1 METNIFIEQ
10 NVKTVQLY
18 EPVYK
23 PWGYYICLVSG
34 INYLVKTICVMPKQ
48 KLSLQS
54 HNYRAEHWIVIE
66 GTAHIVLNE
75 KKQILNYG
83 DSIQIPLSAK
93 HSLQNPYDK
102 ELKIIEIQK
111 GEYISE
117 DDIIRYEDSY
127 GRV

>member
-34 INYLVKTICVMPKQ
+34 INYLVKKICVMPKQ

-66 GTAHIVLNE
+66 GTALIVLNE
-75 KKQILNYG
+75 KKQVLNYG
-83 DSIQIPLSAK
+83 DSIQIPLNAK